1 MIEANYLHE
10 AFSNFT
16 SASKSLEVYYQKL
29 QEEVHYLTGVLEKT
43 NQQLSLALNRAEEA
57 KDFLNGILQSLGE
70 AIIVLDPHELVTMLN
85 RAAEEL
91 LDSRTADMIGRSFG
105 HLDFT
110 LQQEGT
116 DTYLV
121 TPKKKFQVIFSRSRI
136 QDSEGCV
143 RGYVVLIKDISL
155 IKELEIQR
163 DRNKRLIAMG
173 EMAAKLVHEIRNP
186 LCSIELY
193 ASMLA
198 GDLEHTV
205 HADLANGISQGIK
218 SLNHVLTN
226 MHYFAIPQKACF
238 NWVDFQ
244 KILGELLFM
253 LRPLFEAK
261 RIRLSKALNGQTRLW
276 GDGELIKQVLL
287 NILLNAVEATP
298 EEGAV
303 QLSIKKEQGGGM
315 VIEIKDHGPG
325 IPPEF
330 LERIFDPFF
339 SQKEKGSGL
348 GLSIAAN
355 IMQVHGGT
363 IKVQSPGGQ
372 GACFQL
378 FFPSAD
384 LQGSKPRA
392 IQDIK
397 TNPIMKP
404 EKELTH
410 ESYSCC

>member
-1 MIEANYLHE
+1 MIEASYLHE

-16 SASKSLEVYYQKL
+16 SASKSLEAYYQKL
-29 QEEVHYLTGVLEKT
+29 QAEVHYLTGILEKT
-43 NQQLSLALNRAEEA
+43 NQQLSEALNRAEEA

-70 AIIVLDPHELVTMLN
+70 AIIVLDPNELVTMLN

-91 LDSRTADMIGRSFG
+91 LDSRAPTLIGRPFR

-110 LQQEGT
+110 LHEEGT

-121 TPKKKFQVIFSRSRI
+121 TPKKRFQVIFSRSRI
-136 QDSEGCV
+136 QDSEGLV

-155 IKELEIQR
+155 IKELENQR

-244 KILGELLFM
+244 KTLGELLFM

-261 RIRLSKALNGQTRLW
+261 RIKLMKTLNGQTRLW

-303 QLSIKKEQGGGM
+303 QLSMKKENGGVM
-315 VIEIKDHGPG
+315 VIEIRDHGPG
-325 IPPEF
+325 IPSEF

-339 SQKEKGSGL
+339 SRKEKGSGL

-363 IKVQSPGGQ
+363 IKVQSQGGQ

-378 FFPSAD
+378 FFPSAE
-384 LQGSKPRA
+384 LMGAIPRNAQGG
-392 IQDIK
+392 K
-397 TNPIMKP
+397 TNHKIKP
-404 EKELTH
+404 EKELTN